1 MLIAACIV
9 LHSRSIFSH
18 SFSGKLFIYFS
29 SSFRAHLVH
38 LSGHVNHAAAQHV
51 FYGPTARE
59 GGVRDVL
66 PGSCALPQ
74 LLLALS
80 HRLLPLWEGVSHLL
94 QVSPRRRACMHADWP
109 GRSRDH
115 VAQLWSFAAVNV
127 ALFNNTNAKKKKRL
141 RIDSTAQ

>member
-1 MLIAACIV
+1 MCCLISFVSLVVSLFLENKKI
-9 LHSRSIFSH
+9 IF
-18 SFSGKLFIYFS
+18 FFPI
-29 SSFRAHLVH
+29 RAHIVP

-80 HRLLPLWEGVSHLL
+80 HRLLPL
-94 QVSPRRRACMHADWP
+94 
-109 GRSRDH
+109 
-115 VAQLWSFAAVNV
+115 
-127 ALFNNTNAKKKKRL
+127 
-141 RIDSTAQ
+141 